1 MSLPL
6 AHVPSAYSVRTD
18 PCLVFRDQ
26 RWSWHDLDR
35 ESDAWAEDLRQRGV
49 AQDDL
54 VAFMLPN
61 GPDFLAATFGIYK
74 AGATPAPLSPKLP
87 DAELR
92 EILKVMRPAAFL
104 SGAPGPT
111 KRASCSQGAVAC
123 SWKACT
129 SGGSTGRP
137 KVIVDHRPAA
147 FEPEQTFIALP
158 RDACVIVPGPLY
170 HNAPFSVAV
179 LGLARGNR
187 LVIMDRFDPE
197 ESLALMTRERATW
210 ALMVPTMMHRI
221 WRLPAAT
228 RDKYDLSA
236 LKCVVHTAA
245 PMPGWL
251 KHAWIDWLGPERIWE
266 VYGATEGLARAW
278 IGGAEWLE
286 RPGSVGRAIAGAR
299 FKIVDEHGCEKPPG
313 GIGEIFAMP
322 PGGPGS
328 TYHYIG
334 ANRRA
339 DGEGWESVGDI
350 GWLDE
355 AGYLFLADRRQDLII
370 SGGVNIFPAEVE
382 AALLLHPSVQSCAVV
397 GIDHEDLGQAVHAV
411 VQSDDLELDCA
422 QIREFLRDK
431 LIATKHPR
439 SVEVRAGPVRD
450 DAGKVRKSTLT
461 TGASIHA

>member
-1 MSLPL
+1 MTVPL
-6 AHVPSAYSVRTD
+6 ADVPGVYSGRSD
-18 PCLVFRDQ
+18 PCLIYGAQ
-26 RWSWHDLDR
+26 RRSWRDLDH
-35 ESDAWAEDLRQRGV
+35 ESDVWANELRERGV
-49 AQDDL
+49 TPDDL
-54 VAFMLPN
+54 VAFTLPN

-74 AGATPAPLSPKLP
+74 VGATPAPLSPKLP

-92 EILKVMRPAAFL
+92 EILQVMRPAAFMCDPP
-104 SGAPGPT
+104 SSPRRVAGRVGPVS
-111 KRASCSQGAVAC
+111 R

-147 FEPEQTFIALP
+147 FDPEQTFIALP
-158 RDACVIVPGPLY
+158 RDACVLVPGPLY
-170 HNAPFSVAV
+170 HNAPFSAAV
-179 LGLARGNR
+179 LALARGNR
-187 LVIMDRFDPE
+187 LAIMDRFDPE
-197 ESLALMTRERATW
+197 EALALAARERSTW

-236 LKCVVHTAA
+236 LECIVHTAA
-245 PMPGWL
+245 PMPEWL
-251 KHAWIDWLGPERIWE
+251 KRAWIEWLGPERIWE

-286 RPGSVGRAIAGAR
+286 RPGSVGRAIGDAR
-299 FKIVDEHGCEKPPG
+299 FRIVDEQGREQPPG
-313 GIGEIFAMP
+313 GIGEIYAMP

-334 ANRRA
+334 AERRA
-339 DGEGWESVGDI
+339 DPEGWESVGDI

-397 GIDHEDLGQAVHAV
+397 GIEDEDLGQAVHAV
-411 VQSDDLELDCA
+411 VQSDDPDLDCA
-422 QIREFLRDK
+422 QVREFLRDR
-431 LIATKHPR
+431 LVATKHPR
-439 SVEVRAGPVRD
+439 TLEVRAGPVRD

-461 TGASIHA
+461 TGGSIHA